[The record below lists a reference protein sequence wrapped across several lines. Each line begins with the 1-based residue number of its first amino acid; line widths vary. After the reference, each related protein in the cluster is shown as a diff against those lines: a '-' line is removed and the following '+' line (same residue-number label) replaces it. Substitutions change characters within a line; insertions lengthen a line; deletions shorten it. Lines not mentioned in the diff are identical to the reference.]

1 MIYMSFAVITGNLYS
16 YLILIGCWSVLFTM
30 TIYLKECSN
39 YRKKGAV
46 AYCARTNLFLPR
58 VLGNWYLDTLLWVGL
73 IYSGFY
79 LNKNYDMV
87 LKSLN
92 PLESKLR

>member
-1 MIYMSFAVITGNLYS
+1 M
-16 YLILIGCWSVLFTM
+16 
-30 TIYLKECSN
+30 YLKETSN
-39 YRKKGAV
+39 SRKKGFA
-46 AYCARTNLFLPR
+46 AYKARTNFFLPR
-58 VLGNWYLDTLLWVGL
+58 VLSNWYLDSLLWVGL